1 MDAKIDKGKLVL
13 SVPLGEAHMSNGG
26 KMMLLAST
34 GGFTSLPI
42 VHEGKPLKLSLI
54 VGYNLPKNGAK

>member
-1 MDAKIDKGKLVL
+1 MEAKIDKGRLVL

-42 VHEGKPLKLSLI
+42 VHDGKPLKLSLI
-54 VGYNLPKNGAK
+54 VGYTLPKTGAK

>member
-13 SVPLGEAHMSNGG
+13 SVPLGEARMSNGG

-34 GGFTSLPI
+34 GGFASLPI

-54 VGYNLPKNGAK
+54 VGYSLPKNGGK